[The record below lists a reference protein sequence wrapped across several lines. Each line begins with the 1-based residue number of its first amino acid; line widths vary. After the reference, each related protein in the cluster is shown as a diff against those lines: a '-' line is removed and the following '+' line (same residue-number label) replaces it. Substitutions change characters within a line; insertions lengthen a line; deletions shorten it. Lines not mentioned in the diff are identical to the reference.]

1 MLIFNKSSSLASK
14 VISGS
19 FWVVVSRLA
28 RRSVGLISAVILAR
42 ILSPTDY
49 GLVAVGLLCVSL
61 FRIFTEVGIK
71 PNLIQERDHN
81 AALLSTAWTLEV
93 TRGLVIC
100 VAIFFMAPIGADFF
114 HQPAATPIIRAMS
127 VIPLLSSIA
136 NIKIICFQKELEFH
150 KQFIYEISGAVV
162 GIITAVTSALILRNA
177 WALVLGQV
185 AAELTLTILSYI
197 YFPELPRITFARH
210 SLRKLYTFGKWVFL
224 GGIVS
229 YFAMEGDKYFVGR
242 LFGVEL
248 LGMYKM
254 ASMLT
259 CIITDEF
266 GKSITKVLFPAYSKI
281 RGDLYKLRSVF
292 LKSYETL
299 LSILAPSCLGLF
311 IIADDFVPVIL
322 GNKWLGMIP
331 LLKLLALV
339 AFVRTFFISGAG
351 LFWALNKPKY
361 NTVCEIIRAV
371 VLLIFLL
378 ILPSIIGVSGV
389 IISLLIANVA
399 VFILY
404 LILWD
409 HVLDIRTNA
418 LLKIYLPLILS
429 LSVMLAIVSILKM
442 VLQEGLIRLI
452 LSVCTGSI
460 VYCSVLFSI
469 YRFFNIG
476 PAYIFE
482 YFILRRKTIP
492 KSSE

>member
-1 MLIFNKSSSLASK
+1 M
-14 VISGS
+14 VI
-19 FWVVVSRLA
+19 SRLA
-28 RRSVGLISAVILAR
+28 RRSVGLISAIILAR

-49 GLVAVGLLCVSL
+49 GLVAIGLLCVSL

-81 AALLSTAWTLEV
+81 ADLLSTAWTVEV
-93 TRGLVIC
+93 SRGLMIC
-100 VAIFFMAPIGADFF
+100 VAIFFIAPIGADFF

-136 NIKIICFQKELEFH
+136 NIKIIYFQRELEFQ
-150 KQFIYEISGAVV
+150 KQFIYEFSGAVV
-162 GIITAVTSALILRNA
+162 GIITAVTLALILRNA

-197 YFPELPRITFARH
+197 FFPEFPRITFEQH
-210 SLRKLYTFGKWVFL
+210 SLRKLYNFGKWVFL

-242 LFGVEL
+242 LFGVEV
-248 LGMYKM
+248 LGTYKM

-259 CIITDEF
+259 LIITDEF
-266 GKSITKVLFPAYSKI
+266 GKSITKVLFSAYSKI
-281 RGDLYKLRSVF
+281 SGDLYKLKGVF

-311 IIADDFVPVIL
+311 IIADDLVPVIL

-331 LLKLLALV
+331 LLKLLAL
-339 AFVRTFFISGAG
+339 ATFVRAFSISGSG
-351 LFWALNKPKY
+351 LFWSLNKPRY
-361 NTVCEIIRAV
+361 NTTCEIIRAV

-378 ILPSIIGVSGV
+378 ILPAIIGVSGV
-389 IISLLIANVA
+389 IISLLIANTA

-404 LILWD
+404 LGLWN
-409 HVLDIRTNA
+409 HVLNLRTND
-418 LLKIYLPLILS
+418 LLKIYLPIVLA
-429 LSVMLAIVSILKM
+429 LSVMLGLLSILRI
-442 VLQEGLIRLI
+442 LLDEGLIRLI
-452 LSVCTGSI
+452 LSVFAGSI
-460 VYCSVLFSI
+460 VYCSMLFSI

-476 PAYIFE
+476 PAYIFK
-482 YFILRRKTIP
+482 YFVLRRKPIQR
-492 KSSE
+492 SSE